1 MNARLARGRWG
12 YRISH
17 AVIFARAF
25 SAGEE
30 RIGQGGIR
38 HTRNVYGLLQHGLVD
53 EIFVAGL
60 LTDLPAGD
68 SELYSHPSLT
78 QFKHE
83 LDALLSPKVKR
94 SLPPCHRADSLPGP
108 LNMTRLIIIMLIAL
122 VLEAMGVVYL
132 STGWKQIGEPKSITV
147 SEVGRLVGRGITNR
161 NILLGVL
168 METIFFVSLLVMLKV
183 WDVSLIWPLT
193 SLGFVLTTLA
203 AKYIRHED
211 VNSMR
216 WAGVF
221 LIVAGAVL
229 VGYSEKL
236 KTVPSPG
243 REPRA
248 EISKE

>member
-1 MNARLARGRWG
+1 
-12 YRISH
+12 
-17 AVIFARAF
+17 
-25 SAGEE
+25 
-30 RIGQGGIR
+30 
-38 HTRNVYGLLQHGLVD
+38 
-53 EIFVAGL
+53 
-60 LTDLPAGD
+60 
-68 SELYSHPSLT
+68 
-78 QFKHE
+78 
-83 LDALLSPKVKR
+83 
-94 SLPPCHRADSLPGP
+94 
-108 LNMTRLIIIMLIAL
+108 MTKLIVIMLIAL

-132 STGWKQIGEPKSITV
+132 STGLKQIGEPKGVTL

-168 METIFFVSLLVMLKV
+168 METIFFISLLVMLKL

-193 SLGFVLTTLA
+193 SLGFVLTTFA

-211 VNSMR
+211 VNSVR

-243 REPRA
+243 EPRA
-248 EISKE
+248 EVSKE

>member
-1 MNARLARGRWG
+1 
-12 YRISH
+12 
-17 AVIFARAF
+17 
-25 SAGEE
+25 
-30 RIGQGGIR
+30 
-38 HTRNVYGLLQHGLVD
+38 
-53 EIFVAGL
+53 
-60 LTDLPAGD
+60 
-68 SELYSHPSLT
+68 
-78 QFKHE
+78 
-83 LDALLSPKVKR
+83 
-94 SLPPCHRADSLPGP
+94 
-108 LNMTRLIIIMLIAL
+108 MTRLIIIMLIAL

-132 STGWKQIGEPKSITV
+132 SMGLKQIGEPKGITL

-168 METIFFVSLLVMLKV
+168 METIFFVSLLVMLKI

-211 VNSMR
+211 VNSVR

-236 KTVPSPG
+236 KAVPSPG
-243 REPRA
+243 EPRT